1 MVLRT
6 EIYATASI
14 VGGICYTLSIFVG
27 MDSMTSMLIAMFSTL
42 IIRLSAIRWH
52 LSLPAFDLKTKRI

>member
-1 MVLRT
+1 L
-6 EIYATASI
+6 
-14 VGGICYTLSIFVG
+14 F
-27 MDSMTSMLIAMFSTL
+27 AMFSTL